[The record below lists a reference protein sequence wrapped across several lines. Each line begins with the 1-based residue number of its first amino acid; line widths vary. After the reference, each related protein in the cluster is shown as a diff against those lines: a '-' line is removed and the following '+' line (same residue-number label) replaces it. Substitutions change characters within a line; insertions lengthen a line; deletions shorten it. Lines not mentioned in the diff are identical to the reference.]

1 MGAARAVKQA
11 GKEDDIFFVA
21 FDSNVETVDGL
32 QTGEVDAL
40 IVQNT
45 YAMGYLGVESAY
57 KLLTG
62 HGDTLEQTVETT
74 TRIINRENMFTRDG
88 QKALFP
94 FE

>member
-1 MGAARAVKQA
+1 M
-11 GKEDDIFFVA
+11 
-21 FDSNVETVDGL
+21 
-32 QTGEVDAL
+32 
-40 IVQNT
+40 QNT

-62 HGDTLEQTVETT
+62 NGDTLEQTVDTT
-74 TRIINRENMFTRDG
+74 TRIINRENMFTMDG

>member
-1 MGAARAVKQA
+1 M
-11 GKEDDIFFVA
+11 
-21 FDSNVETVDGL
+21 
-32 QTGEVDAL
+32 DAL

-62 HGDTLEQTVETT
+62 HGDTLEQTVDTT
-74 TRIINRENMFTRDG
+74 TRIINRENMFTMDG